1 MDDIFDQDA
10 SEDVLMEK
18 EHNRIKEK
26 FVTMGVKEGILE
38 KKYVQDENVVSEKF
52 IEGFNKTIEVKR
64 LIGRLAMLE
73 YIMGKITVNK
83 EGNEDK
89 IKTLNEIL
97 DRIGKED
104 NAKIEA
110 EIEELIKSTHKLLA
124 EP

>member
-1 MDDIFDQDA
+1 
-10 SEDVLMEK
+10 
-18 EHNRIKEK
+18 
-26 FVTMGVKEGILE
+26 
-38 KKYVQDENVVSEKF
+38 
-52 IEGFNKTIEVKR
+52 
-64 LIGRLAMLE
+64 MLE